1 VGVGLHTGA
10 PVVGNVGFERRTEYT
25 VIGDPVNVAARI
37 ESLTRTVGCRI
48 LVSRAVVEATRQPL
62 VLGPSHQLDVK
73 GRLGKVDVIEIP
85 YDLPGR
91 S

>member
-1 VGVGLHTGA
+1 
-10 PVVGNVGFERRTEYT
+10 
-25 VIGDPVNVAARI
+25 
-37 ESLTRTVGCRI
+37 
-48 LVSRAVVEATRQPL
+48 VSRAVVEATRQPL